1 MNTHSSQ
8 LYWYRIRRC
17 NFRILFNFP
26 TNHAIICSNQWLFT
40 LWLSRIFASKRWWTI
55 LENSNLKESSTL
67 AKWLHLFCRFTQLN
81 FDPLPTICQVLCR
94 TSWVMAFK
102 VGHFTTMSNLHF
114 PIHQLNLSEPFL
126 LLLGYAILT
135 KSFSLK
141 AMRLFFPQL
150 LSIRILFNPIKKCY
164 CNHSWNRKG
173 ASLFWV
179 LDSGAASL

>member
-1 MNTHSSQ
+1 MAPSV
-8 LYWYRIRRC
+8 C
-17 NFRILFNFP
+17 
-26 TNHAIICSNQWLFT
+26 C
-40 LWLSRIFASKRWWTI
+40 
-55 LENSNLKESSTL
+55 
-67 AKWLHLFCRFTQLN
+67 FTQLS
-81 FDPLPTICQVLCR
+81 FGPLPTICKVLCR
-94 TSWVMAFK
+94 TSWVMALK

-179 LDSGAASL
+179 LDSGAASLLSHLSLSHCKDEVLKFKNLELYLPFVQVNIIMNTLRLRGSSQFC